1 MLLDAI
7 VLAGGKSSRLSGTP
21 KSALLWRG
29 STLLQNT
36 LNAVLD
42 AGARRVVV
50 VGPGSAGSVGTATNV
65 LFAREDPPFGGPA
78 AAVAAGLDALDVPGT
93 EPDVEPGAEPDAV
106 LVLACDMPG
115 VSGALAALVE
125 ALPVLV
131 GAAGRH
137 GAIMLDPSGV
147 RQPLA
152 AVYGRSALADAIGG
166 LRASNTL
173 DGASMR
179 SLISSL
185 DLLELADADGSTH
198 DVDTWSDAAAF
209 GIERPD
215 STAHALREGVTMS
228 DGDTTA
234 KPARTEAE
242 NAEMLETLE
251 QWSASLAAELGIVD
265 VDVDIDALLA
275 LAGVAAHAVLRPAAP
290 LTTYLV
296 GYAAGRAAALG
307 VNASDATARAADT
320 AAELARRRTA

>member
-42 AGARRVVV
+42 AGVRRVVV

-78 AAVAAGLDALDVPGT
+78 AAVAAGLDALDVPGA
-93 EPDVEPGAEPDAV
+93 ESDAEPDAV

-137 GAIMLDPSGV
+137 GAIMLDPAGM

-185 DLLELADADGSTH
+185 DLLELADTDGSTH

-215 STAHALREGVTMS
+215 STAHASREGVTMS

-242 NAEMLETLE
+242 KAEMLETLE

-307 VNASDATARAADT
+307 VKASDATARAADT